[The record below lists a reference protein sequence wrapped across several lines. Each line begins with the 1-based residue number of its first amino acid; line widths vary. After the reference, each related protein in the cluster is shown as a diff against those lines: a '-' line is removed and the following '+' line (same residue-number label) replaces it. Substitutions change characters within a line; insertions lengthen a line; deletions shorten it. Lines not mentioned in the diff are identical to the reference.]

1 MLEEHLFLSLSKGEK
16 MKSPYEIL
24 GLKRNATAED
34 IKKAYKTLAKEHH
47 PDMHVNGSDEQKV
60 ATEKFKEVNSA
71 YEILDDDQKRAE
83 YDRFGAVRG
92 GGGRRRQAGG
102 FRDFSFGGDDFNSVF
117 NQFFG
122 GRGRGRGRQEQGDH
136 IQIVVSVTLNEIL
149 KGCVKDVEYK
159 KRAKCS
165 ACNGVGALKTK
176 TCSQCNGQGG
186 TVQQQGPMMIQTACP
201 LCKGTGQEIEEKCED
216 CKGRGLT
223 EKKDKTTSMR
233 IPAGV
238 VSGMQLFFQ
247 GEGEPAK
254 GSGIDGNLYILVKV
268 EDHEFFDRG
277 QNGDLLCKIP
287 VSYTQLVL
295 GSKITV
301 PTLEDVGEFSIPPGT
316 QTGTKFK
323 LKGKGVPR
331 PGEDYRESNLG
342 SIVATVEIEVPT
354 DLSDDYMEIIDK
366 LGKLEEEHITPKRKK
381 YDE

>member
-1 MLEEHLFLSLSKGEK
+1 MN
-16 MKSPYEIL
+16 PYEVL
-24 GLKRNATAED
+24 GLKRNASAED
-34 IKKAYKTLAKEHH
+34 IKKAYKSLAKIHH
-47 PDMHVNGSDEQKV
+47 PDMHKQGSDEQKE
-60 ATEKFKEVNSA
+60 ATEKFKEVNAA
-71 YEILDDDQKRAE
+71 YEILDDAQKKAE

-122 GRGRGRGRQEQGDH
+122 GRGRGRQQASGEH
-136 IQIVVSVTLNEIL
+136 IQVVVEVTLNEIL
-149 KGCVKDVEYK
+149 KGVVKDVVYQ
-159 KRAKCS
+159 KRSK
-165 ACNGVGALKTK
+165 CNGCGGMGAKKFK
-176 TCSQCNGQGG
+176 TCVACNGQGG
-186 TVQQQGPMMIQTACP
+186 SVQQQGPMMVQTSCGV
-201 LCKGTGQEIEEKCED
+201 CGGTGQEIEEKCED

-223 EKKDKTTSMR
+223 ERKEKTTSLK

-247 GEGEPAK
+247 GEGDPAK
-254 GSGIDGNLYILVKV
+254 GGGIDGNLYILVKV

-295 GSKITV
+295 GCKVAI

-331 PGEDYRESNLG
+331 PGEEYRESSLG

-354 DLSDDYMEIIDK
+354 DLTDDYMEIIDK
-366 LGKLEEEHITPKRKK
+366 LVKLEEEYTTPRRKK
-381 YDE
+381 YNE